1 MFSKSYVG
9 SKVLGKFTSDNE
21 IVYSKVVINVD
32 DDISYEAGT
41 ETGSTLTVSIP
52 FGTQKMADEMLER
65 VKGKFYHPYNAETA
79 IIDPAVEIGDAVE
92 VNGVY
97 GGVYKMSKNFDSLY
111 SADIS
116 APAKSEIGNE
126 YPYYSSET
134 REIVRQRKETRA
146 SVKILTDEIALEV
159 SEREKQGK
167 ELTAELKVHSE
178 QISARVTK
186 TGGSS
191 SSFGWDLDEE
201 SWTVKANNTTVFQIT
216 KSGAEVR
223 GKITA
228 LSGKIGGFDIQS
240 DYLSYNNQAW
250 DDTNEQGIYIG
261 VNGIQC
267 GAKAKGVQITP
278 DGKLYA
284 EDGYFRGS
292 VSAGQIQYD
301 NDDAAYEYGQLNGG
315 GISGGS
321 IYGSRLVDNT
331 VTTAYTSNGINASL
345 GYADYSNGVFNG
357 WNKPTII
364 ECYSIQPDNIV
375 LAGRYLL
382 GRTTIH
388 YMQSDGSI
396 VSEKVVTWDYA

>member
-116 APAKSEIGNE
+116 APAKCEIGNE

-186 TGGSS
+186 TGGDS
-191 SSFGWDLDEE
+191 SSFGWDLLND
-201 SWTVKANNTTVFQIT
+201 SWTIKANNTTVFQVT
-216 KSGAEVR
+216 ESGAEVR

-228 LSGKIGGFDIQS
+228 LSGKIGGFDIRS
-240 DYLSYNNQAW
+240 DYLSYNNQDW
-250 DDTNEQGIYIG
+250 DDTNSQGIYIG
-261 VNGIQC
+261 VKGIQC
-267 GAKAKGVQITP
+267 GSKASGVQITP
-278 DGKLYA
+278 DGNLYA
-284 EDGYFRGS
+284 ENGYFRGS
-292 VSAGQIQYD
+292 VSADKIQYGYNSD
-301 NDDAAYEYGQLNGG
+301 GEYNGYFNGEGLESRSVSGLEIATSTVSTINTDG
-315 GISGGS
+315 GI
-321 IYGSRLVDNT
+321 NT
-331 VTTAYTSNGINASL
+331 SLAYAEFSN
-345 GYADYSNGVFNG
+345 DVFNG
-357 WNKPTII
+357 DDTATW
-364 ECYSIQPDNIV
+364 V
-375 LAGRYLL
+375 LTDFLQISGHQIAF
-382 GRTTIH
+382 
-388 YMQSDGSI
+388 GSI
-396 VSEKVVTWDYA
+396 NGTNVLTWH

>member
-186 TGGSS
+186 TGGDS
-191 SSFGWDLDEE
+191 SSFGWDLLND
-201 SWTVKANNTTVFQIT
+201 SWTIKANNTTVFQVT
-216 KSGAEVR
+216 ESGAEVR

-261 VNGIQC
+261 VKGIQC
-267 GAKAKGVQITP
+267 GSKASGVQITP

-284 EDGYFRGS
+284 ENGYFRGS
-292 VSAGQIQYD
+292 VSADKIQYGYNSD
-301 NDDAAYEYGQLNGG
+301 GEYNGYFNGEGLESRSVSGLEIATSTVGTINTDGNINTSLAYAEFSND
-315 GISGGS
+315 
-321 IYGSRLVDNT
+321 
-331 VTTAYTSNGINASL
+331 
-345 GYADYSNGVFNG
+345 VFNG
-357 WNKPTII
+357 DDTATW
-364 ECYSIQPDNIV
+364 V
-375 LAGRYLL
+375 LTDFLQISGHQIAF
-382 GRTTIH
+382 
-388 YMQSDGSI
+388 GSI
-396 VSEKVVTWDYA
+396 NGTNVLTWH

>member
-186 TGGSS
+186 TGGDS
-191 SSFGWDLDEE
+191 SSFGWELLND
-201 SWTVKANNTTVFQIT
+201 SWTVKANNTTVFKVT

-240 DYLSYNNQAW
+240 NYLSYNNQAW
-250 DDTNEQGIYIG
+250 DGTNSQGIYIG
-261 VNGIQC
+261 VKGIQC
-267 GAKAKGVQITP
+267 GPGDTGVQLTP
-278 DGKLYA
+278 DGNLYA
-284 EDGYFRGS
+284 ENGYFRGS
-292 VSAGQIQYD
+292 VRAGMIDYGG
-301 NDDAAYEYGQLNGG
+301 DDGYFNGEG
-315 GISGGS
+315 LESRSVSGLE
-321 IYGSRLVDNT
+321 IKERT
-331 VTTAYTSNGINASL
+331 VTTTNTNGGINTSL
-345 GYADYSNGVFNG
+345 GYADYSNEVFSGSKTVSVLKAVGITVTDITIGGHDAFWRSITDGNG
-357 WNKPTII
+357 IT
-364 ECYSIQPDNIV
+364 QHV
-375 LAGRYLL
+375 LVY
-382 GRTTIH
+382 
-388 YMQSDGSI
+388 D
-396 VSEKVVTWDYA
+396 

>member
-186 TGGSS
+186 TGGDS
-191 SSFGWDLDEE
+191 SSFGWDLLND
-201 SWTVKANNTTVFQIT
+201 SWTIKANNTTVFQVT
-216 KSGAEVR
+216 ESGAEVR

-228 LSGKIGGFDIQS
+228 LSGKIGGFDIRS
-240 DYLSYNNQAW
+240 DYLCYNNQDW
-250 DDTNEQGIYIG
+250 DDTNSQGIYIG
-261 VNGIQC
+261 VKGIQC
-267 GAKAKGVQITP
+267 GPGDTGVQITP
-278 DGKLYA
+278 DGNLYA
-284 EDGYFRGS
+284 ENGYFRGS
-292 VSAGQIQYD
+292 VRAGMIDYGG
-301 NDDAAYEYGQLNGG
+301 DDGYFNGG
-315 GISGGS
+315 GISTGS

-331 VTTAYTSNGINASL
+331 VSNTYTSEGINESL
-345 GYADYSNGVFNG
+345 GFADFANGVFNG
-357 WNKPTII
+357 WNTATYVDATILYASTFYFGDYQVQWRPI
-364 ECYSIQPDNIV
+364 TDGNGLTQIV
-375 LAGRYLL
+375 LAR
-382 GRTTIH
+382 
-388 YMQSDGSI
+388 
-396 VSEKVVTWDYA
+396 VSE